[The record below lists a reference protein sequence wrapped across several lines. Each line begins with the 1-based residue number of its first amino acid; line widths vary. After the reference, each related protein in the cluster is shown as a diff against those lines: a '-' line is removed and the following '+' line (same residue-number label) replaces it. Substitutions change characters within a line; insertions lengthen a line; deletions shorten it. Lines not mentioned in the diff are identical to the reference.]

1 MLFDGSAQC
10 VAALEHRL
18 GRKRVE
24 KRSDRPLDGA
34 LFLGRR
40 RGAPSAPD
48 CVVLVVHV
56 FFFERICIQ
65 EVSDPSKGRTD
76 RAPLSASFGT

>member
-40 RGAPSAPD
+40 RCAPSAPD
-48 CVVLVVHV
+48 CVVLVFHVV
-56 FFFERICIQ
+56 FFREDLYTG
-65 EVSDPSKGRTD
+65 S
-76 RAPLSASFGT
+76 